1 MFSENI
7 WRKQQAGCSS
17 WLLPSSSPKPPDL
30 SWILWLLPGLRA
42 KHGTALYFFLSFLVL
57 RETHTQILMKTR
69 GARCPKKEKK
79 MVLHPPVVTD
89 EKRNSL
95 AHGNVFWLP
104 LLCLIKKAHAFFF
117 LFFLSTKKMA
127 TEVIFIPS
135 CASSKGQ
142 SQTLSRSPFTFDPVS
157 APPGYERSV

>member
-7 WRKQQAGCSS
+7 WRKQQEGCSS

-42 KHGTALYFFLSFLVL
+42 KHGTALNFFLSFLVL
-57 RETHTQILMKTR
+57 RETHTQILTMKTR
-69 GARCPKKEKK
+69 GARCPKKEEKK
-79 MVLHPPVVTD
+79 MVLHPPVVID

-104 LLCLIKKAHAFFF
+104 LLCLIKKAHFFI
-117 LFFLSTKKMA
+117 FFWAHKKPA
-127 TEVIFIPS
+127 AEVIFIPS

-157 APPGYERSV
+157 APPGSERSV